1 MLKRMFNIM
10 EKRET
15 DLKQQG
21 KNPAK
26 INQSL
31 GNPRDDHLLRSSS
44 QCYDKFI
51 QQIIVLSQQENFS
64 LTALINRYLM
74 INYQLKLEQIDK
86 LKNWLDGFRP
96 FKPMIV
102 TELKKLYDV
111 RFTYNSNAI
120 EGNTLTQSETELVLT
135 KGITVGGKT
144 LDEHLE
150 VIGHKEAIDYIEG
163 LAQKDTEIKEW
174 EIKQIHNLILR
185 KINPN
190 EAGSYRTLDVMAAG
204 TNYRYPPHYL
214 LSQLMRD
221 FVIWLNSEAA
231 LKLHPVE
238 YATMAH
244 YRFVSIH
251 PFRDGN
257 GRTARLLM
265 NLLLIRAG
273 YPIVVIHNQI
283 RNDYINAL
291 AYGQQ
296 NQDDLEPLFE
306 LVCDAALTSL
316 VETLRLLVT
325 ASSSREKEHNFYQ
338 EITDFIDTTL
348 LNFNV

>member
-1 MLKRMFNIM
+1 M
-10 EKRET
+10 ETQLYE
-15 DLKQQG
+15 
-21 KNPAK
+21 
-26 INQSL
+26 
-31 GNPRDDHLLRSSS
+31 
-44 QCYDKFI
+44 KFI
-51 QQIIVLSQQENFS
+51 QKVIILGKQKEFS
-64 LTALINRYLM
+64 LTSSIDNYLIM
-74 INYQLKLEQIDK
+74 NYRLKLERIDK
-86 LKNWLDGFRP
+86 LKAWLDGFRP
-96 FKPMIV
+96 FDSTLV

-150 VIGHKEAIDYIEG
+150 VIGHKEAIDYIEN
-163 LAQKDTEIKEW
+163 LAQRDTEINEW

-185 KINPN
+185 KINPE

-221 FVIWLNSEAA
+221 FAIWLNSESA
-231 LKLHPVE
+231 LRLHPVE
-238 YATMAH
+238 YVSIAH

-273 YPIVVIHNQI
+273 YPIVVIDNQI

-296 NQDDLEPLFE
+296 NQDDLSQLFA
-306 LVCDAALTSL
+306 LIFDATISSL
-316 VETLRLLVT
+316 VEVLRLLVT
-325 ASSSREKEHNFYQ
+325 ASSSRGKGQAFYQ
-338 EITDFIDTTL
+338 EITDFLDRSGGL
-348 LNFNV
+348 GNGE

>member
-1 MLKRMFNIM
+1 M
-10 EKRET
+10 EPR
-15 DLKQQG
+15 L
-21 KNPAK
+21 
-26 INQSL
+26 NQSFVRVRGDRLL
-31 GNPRDDHLLRSSS
+31 GSSS
-44 QCYDKFI
+44 RLYGKFI
-51 QQIIVLSQQENFS
+51 QQLTGLSQQKDLS
-64 LTALINRYLM
+64 LPALISHYLIM
-74 INYQLKLEQIDK
+74 NYRVKLEQIDK
-86 LKNWLDGFRP
+86 LKTWLDGFRP
-96 FKPMIV
+96 FEPMMLA
-102 TELKKLYDV
+102 ELKKLYDV

-163 LAQKDTEIKEW
+163 LAQKDTEINQW

-185 KINPN
+185 KINPD

-214 LSQLMRD
+214 LSQLMAD
-221 FVIWLNSEAA
+221 FVTWLNSDSA
-231 LKLHPVE
+231 LALHPVE

-273 YPIVVIHNQI
+273 YPIVVIDNQI

-296 NQDDLEPLFE
+296 NQDNLSQLFE
-306 LVCDAALTSL
+306 LVCDAAIRSL
-316 VETLRLLVT
+316 VEVLSLLVT
-325 ASSSREKEHNFYQ
+325 ATSSIENGQGFYQ
-338 EITDFIDTTL
+338 EFTDFINN
-348 LNFNV
+348 NFSWSR

>member
-1 MLKRMFNIM
+1 M
-10 EKRET
+10 ETQLYE
-15 DLKQQG
+15 
-21 KNPAK
+21 
-26 INQSL
+26 
-31 GNPRDDHLLRSSS
+31 
-44 QCYDKFI
+44 KFI
-51 QQIIVLSQQENFS
+51 QQVIILGQQKEFS
-64 LTALINRYLM
+64 LTSSIDNYLM
-74 INYQLKLEQIDK
+74 MNYRLKVERIDK
-86 LKNWLDGFRP
+86 LKAWLDGFRP
-96 FKPMIV
+96 FDPTIV
-102 TELKKLYDV
+102 SELKKLYDV

-150 VIGHKEAIDYIEG
+150 VIGHKEAIDYIEN
-163 LAQKDTEIKEW
+163 LAQRDTEINEW

-185 KINPN
+185 KINPE
-190 EAGSYRTLDVMAAG
+190 EAGRYRTLDVMAAG

-221 FVIWLNSEAA
+221 FAIWLNSESA
-231 LKLHPVE
+231 LNLHPVE

-273 YPIVVIHNQI
+273 YPIVVINNQI

-291 AYGQQ
+291 ACGQQ
-296 NQDDLEPLFE
+296 NQDNLSLLFA
-306 LVCDAALTSL
+306 LIFDATISSL
-316 VETLRLLVT
+316 VEVLRLLVT
-325 ASSSREKEHNFYQ
+325 ASSSRGKGQAFYQ
-338 EITDFIDTTL
+338 EITDFLDRSGGL
-348 LNFNV
+348 GNRA

>member
-1 MLKRMFNIM
+1 M
-10 EKRET
+10 T
-15 DLKQQG
+15 
-21 KNPAK
+21 K
-26 INQSL
+26 IHQSVV
-31 GNPRDDHLLRSSS
+31 NTRDEPELIPSS
-44 QCYDKFI
+44 QLYDKFI
-51 QQIIVLSQQENFS
+51 QQLIAFTQQKEISLDVLF
-64 LTALINRYLM
+64 THYLRKM
-74 INYQLKLEQIDK
+74 NYQLKLEQIDK
-86 LKNWLDGFRP
+86 LKTWLDGFRP
-96 FKPMIV
+96 FTPIIV
-102 TELKKLYDV
+102 AELKKLYDV

-150 VIGHKEAIDYIEG
+150 VVGHKDAIDYIEA
-163 LAQKDTEIKEW
+163 LAQKDTKINEW

-185 KINPN
+185 KINPD

-214 LSQLMRD
+214 LAQLMGD
-221 FVIWLNSEAA
+221 FVLWLNSENA

-273 YPIVVIHNQI
+273 YPIVVINNQI

-296 NQDDLEPLFE
+296 NANDLKQLLD
-306 LVCDAALTSL
+306 LVCDAAVASL
-316 VETLRLLVT
+316 VDTLRLVVT
-325 ASSSREKEHNFYQ
+325 ATSSRDKGQAFYQ
-338 EITDFIDTTL
+338 EITDFLDSYL
-348 LNFNV
+348 RQ

>member
-1 MLKRMFNIM
+1 M
-10 EKRET
+10 ETRET

-21 KNPAK
+21 KNRTR

-31 GNPRDDHLLRSSS
+31 VSARDDNLLGSSS

-51 QQIIVLSQQENFS
+51 QQIIVLNQQKEFS
-64 LTALINRYLM
+64 LTALINSYLTM
-74 INYQLKLEQIDK
+74 NYQVKLEQIDK
-86 LKNWLDGFRP
+86 LKTWLDSFRP
-96 FKPMIV
+96 FEPMIV
-102 TELKKLYDV
+102 AELKKLYDV
-111 RFTYNSNAI
+111 RFTYHSNAI

-150 VIGHKEAIDYIEG
+150 VIGHQEAIDYIEG
-163 LAQKDTEIKEW
+163 LAQKDTAINEW

-190 EAGSYRTLDVMAAG
+190 EAGSYRNLDVMAAG

-214 LSQLMRD
+214 LSQLIRD
-221 FVIWLNSEAA
+221 FVIWLNSETA

-238 YATMAH
+238 YATIAH

-296 NQDDLEPLFE
+296 NQDDLGQLFD
-306 LVCDAALTSL
+306 LVYDAALTSL
-316 VETLRLLVT
+316 METLRLLVT
-325 ASSSREKEHNFYQ
+325 ATSSREKGQGFYQ
-338 EITDFIDTTL
+338 EITDYID
-348 LNFNV
+348 NYFRE

>member
-1 MLKRMFNIM
+1 MSTQLY
-10 EKRET
+10 E
-15 DLKQQG
+15 
-21 KNPAK
+21 
-26 INQSL
+26 
-31 GNPRDDHLLRSSS
+31 
-44 QCYDKFI
+44 KFI
-51 QQIIVLSQQENFS
+51 QKVITLGKQKEFS
-64 LTALINRYLM
+64 LTSSIDNYLIM
-74 INYQLKLEQIDK
+74 NYRLKLERIDK
-86 LKNWLDGFRP
+86 LKAWLDGFRP
-96 FKPMIV
+96 FDSTLV
-102 TELKKLYDV
+102 AELKKLYDV

-150 VIGHKEAIDYIEG
+150 VIGHKEAIDYIEN
-163 LAQKDTEIKEW
+163 LAQKDTEINEW

-185 KINPN
+185 KINPE

-221 FVIWLNSEAA
+221 FALWLNSESA
-231 LKLHPVE
+231 LNLHPVE
-238 YATMAH
+238 YATIAH

-257 GRTARLLM
+257 GRSARLLM
-265 NLLLIRAG
+265 NLLLIRAS
-273 YPIVVIHNQI
+273 YPIVVIDNQI

-296 NQDDLEPLFE
+296 NQDDLSQLFA
-306 LVCDAALTSL
+306 LIFDATISSL
-316 VETLRLLVT
+316 VEVLRLLVT
-325 ASSSREKEHNFYQ
+325 ASSSRGKGQAFYQ
-338 EITDFIDTTL
+338 EITDFLDRSSGL
-348 LNFNV
+348 GNG

>member
-1 MLKRMFNIM
+1 MD
-10 EKRET
+10 T
-15 DLKQQG
+15 Q
-21 KNPAK
+21 
-26 INQSL
+26 
-31 GNPRDDHLLRSSS
+31 LLLSSS
-44 QCYDKFI
+44 HLYDNFMRRLI
-51 QQIIVLSQQENFS
+51 GLSQQANFS
-64 LTALINRYLM
+64 LSAAIENYLTM
-74 INYQLKLEQIDK
+74 NYRLKLERIDK
-86 LKNWLDGFRP
+86 LKAWLDEFRP
-96 FKPMIV
+96 FEPTIV
-102 TELKKLYDV
+102 AELKKLYDV

-150 VIGHKEAIDYIEG
+150 AIGHKEAIDYIEH
-163 LAQKDTEIKEW
+163 LAQQDTKINEW

-185 KINPN
+185 KITPE

-214 LSQLMRD
+214 LSQLMGD
-221 FVIWLNSEAA
+221 FASWLNSEAA
-231 LKLHPVE
+231 LSLHPVE
-238 YATMAH
+238 YASIAH

-265 NLLLIRAG
+265 NLLLIRSG
-273 YPIVVIHNQI
+273 YPIVVINNQI

-296 NQDDLEPLFE
+296 NQDDLSQLYD
-306 LVCDAALTSL
+306 LVFDAAISSL
-316 VETLRLLVT
+316 VEVLRMLVT
-325 ASSSREKEHNFYQ
+325 ARSSREKGQAFYQ
-338 EITDFIDTTL
+338 EIADFLDRSGGL
-348 LNFNV
+348 GNRE